1 MTPARRRQLL
11 QARTPQLAI
20 EHHEAHKAAA
30 LEELAAAPIDG
41 TTAEKL
47 AEILR
52 DPAPDPRAQAVPF
65 IEPEPGR
72 SPSSKRKGR
81 KARRKASQ
89 AAPRKAGRPALGEAG
104 SAARV
109 SVSLAPST
117 LAAVA
122 AYARRRRLRV
132 GTALREIAEA
142 WAAR

>member
-52 DPAPDPRAQAVPF
+52 DPPAEPRAQAVPF

-72 SPSSKRKGR
+72 SPSSKRR

-122 AYARRRRLRV
+122 AYARRRKLRV

-142 WAAR
+142 WAER